1 VGTLQVNGKCMD
13 IYRDEKTNKAPV
25 ELWTCTGGANQ
36 QWHPTAGSTPAPSRT
51 TVSGVSENPWTTLAS
66 RIVYAN
72 SWLRLREDTVIRPDG
87 QEGIY
92 GVVEMRPS
100 VGIVAVSDADE
111 VALVTQWRYTLDR
124 MSTEIPTGGTEPSD
138 RDLLTAARRELRE
151 ETGLSARRWRELG
164 FIDNSNGV
172 STDDAH
178 MFMATG
184 LEQGADAQDAEEQI
198 VLSWLPF
205 DQAVAEVLDGSI
217 TESVSVAALLKVDA
231 LRRRGLVTPDPPGPA

>member
-1 VGTLQVNGKCMD
+1 MND
-13 IYRDEKTNKAPV
+13 
-25 ELWTCTGGANQ
+25 
-36 QWHPTAGSTPAPSRT
+36 
-51 TVSGVSENPWTTLAS
+51 NPWRTLGS

-72 SWLRLREDTVIRPDG
+72 SWLRLREDQVLRPDG

-100 VGIVAVSDADE
+100 VGVVAISDADH
-111 VALVTQWRYTLDR
+111 VALVSQWRYTLNR

-138 RDLLTAARRELRE
+138 RDLLSAAQRELRE
-151 ETGLSARRWRELG
+151 ETGLTARRWRELG
-164 FIDNSNGV
+164 FIDNANGV

-184 LEQGADAQDAEEQI
+184 LEHGADAQDAEEQI

-205 DQAVAEVLDGSI
+205 DQAVEQVLNGSI
-217 TESVSVAALLKVDA
+217 TESVSVAALLKVET
-231 LRRRGLVTPDPPGPA
+231 LRRRGLVTPDNPGPP

>member
-1 VGTLQVNGKCMD
+1 M
-13 IYRDEKTNKAPV
+13 
-25 ELWTCTGGANQ
+25 
-36 QWHPTAGSTPAPSRT
+36 
-51 TVSGVSENPWTTLAS
+51 
-66 RIVYAN
+66 
-72 SWLRLREDTVIRPDG
+72 IRPDG

-100 VGIVAVSDADE
+100 VGIVAVSNADE
-111 VALVTQWRYTLDR
+111 VALVTQWRYTLER

-178 MFMATG
+178 MFLATG

-205 DQAVAEVLDGSI
+205 DQAVAEVLNGSI

-231 LRRRGLVTPDPPGPA
+231 LRRRGLVTPDTPGPA

>member
-1 VGTLQVNGKCMD
+1 
-13 IYRDEKTNKAPV
+13 
-25 ELWTCTGGANQ
+25 
-36 QWHPTAGSTPAPSRT
+36 
-51 TVSGVSENPWTTLAS
+51 VSENPWTTLAS

-178 MFMATG
+178 MFLATG

-205 DQAVAEVLDGSI
+205 DQAIAEVLDGSI

>member
-1 VGTLQVNGKCMD
+1 
-13 IYRDEKTNKAPV
+13 
-25 ELWTCTGGANQ
+25 
-36 QWHPTAGSTPAPSRT
+36 
-51 TVSGVSENPWTTLAS
+51 VSGNPWTTLAS

-100 VGIVAVSDADE
+100 VGIVALNDIDE

-124 MSTEIPTGGTEPSD
+124 MSTEVPTGGTEPSD
-138 RDLLTAARRELRE
+138 RDLLAAARRELRE

-164 FIDNSNGV
+164 FVDNANGV

-178 MFMATG
+178 MFLATG
-184 LEQGADAQDAEEQI
+184 LDQGADAQDAEEQI

-205 DQAVAEVLDGSI
+205 DQAVTEVLNGSI

-231 LRRRGLVTPDPPGPA
+231 LRRRGLVTPDTPGPA

>member
-1 VGTLQVNGKCMD
+1 M
-13 IYRDEKTNKAPV
+13 
-25 ELWTCTGGANQ
+25 
-36 QWHPTAGSTPAPSRT
+36 
-51 TVSGVSENPWTTLAS
+51 SGNPWTTLAS

-100 VGIVAVSDADE
+100 VGIVALNDVDE
-111 VALVTQWRYTLDR
+111 VALVTQWRYPLDR
-124 MSTEIPTGGTEPSD
+124 MSAEIPTGGTEPSD

-178 MFMATG
+178 MFLATG

-205 DQAVAEVLDGSI
+205 DQAVAEVLNGSI

>member
-1 VGTLQVNGKCMD
+1 MND
-13 IYRDEKTNKAPV
+13 
-25 ELWTCTGGANQ
+25 
-36 QWHPTAGSTPAPSRT
+36 
-51 TVSGVSENPWTTLAS
+51 NPWRTLGS

-72 SWLRLREDTVIRPDG
+72 SWLRLREDQVLRPDG

-100 VGIVAVSDADE
+100 VGVVAISDADH
-111 VALVTQWRYTLDR
+111 VALVSQWRYTLNR

-138 RDLLTAARRELRE
+138 RDLLSAAQRELRE
-151 ETGLSARRWRELG
+151 ETGLTARRWRELG
-164 FIDNSNGV
+164 FIDNANGV

-184 LEQGADAQDAEEQI
+184 LEHGADAQDAEEQI

-205 DQAVAEVLDGSI
+205 DQAVEQVLNGSI
-217 TESVSVAALLKVDA
+217 TESVSVAALLKVDT
-231 LRRRGLVTPDPPGPA
+231 LRRRGLVTPDDPGPA